1 MEITFFGTGAALPTK
16 ERNTQAIALNLE
28 PYSNAIW
35 LFDVGEGTQ
44 HQILHHSIKLGKINH
59 IFITHMHG
67 DHIYGLPGLLT
78 SRSFQGGENKPL
90 TIVGP
95 RGIKNYVEATL
106 KASLS
111 KVNYPMTFIEI
122 DDQLHY
128 HHDGFTVSAFN
139 LNHGVPSF
147 GYRIES
153 PTTPGSINVEALKQ
167 IGLEPGPKYQEVKM
181 NDTFTFNNKTYDSAQ
196 FKGEAQ
202 VGPKIAIFGD
212 TMPCESE
219 LKVAEN
225 VDVFVHEST
234 YIDGDKTLA
243 DSHHHSHIDDVLALV
258 QKSNAK
264 QALLNHISNR
274 YNLEDID
281 EIYAELQEQYPD
293 LQFKFVRDF
302 DTFHI

>member
-16 ERNTQAIALNLE
+16 ERNTQAIALNLD
-28 PYSNAIW
+28 PYSNSIW
-35 LFDVGEGTQ
+35 LFDAGEGTQ

-95 RGIKNYVEATL
+95 RGIKNYVETTL
-106 KASLS
+106 QASLS
-111 KVNYPMTFIEI
+111 RLNYPVTFIEI

-128 HHDGFTVSAFN
+128 HHEGFTVSAYN

-147 GYRIES
+147 GYRIEA
-153 PTTPGSINVEALKQ
+153 PTTPGKIDVASLRE
-167 IGLEPGPKYQEVKM
+167 IGMEPGPKYQEVKNSDSFIF
-181 NDTFTFNNKTYDSAQ
+181 NDKVYQSSD
-196 FKGEAQ
+196 FKGEEK

-212 TMPCESE
+212 TMPCENE
-219 LKVAEN
+219 LKLADN
-225 VDVFVHEST
+225 ADLLVHEST
-234 YIDGDKTLA
+234 YIDGDRSLA
-243 DSHHHSHIDDVLALV
+243 DSHHHSHINDVLHLLEATN
-258 QKSNAK
+258 SK

-274 YNLEDID
+274 YNLSDID
-281 EIYAELQEQYPD
+281 VIYAELQNQYPN
-293 LQFKFVRDF
+293 LKFKFVRDF
-302 DTFHI
+302 DTFEI